1 MKDKA
6 SDVAAISRIGF
17 TTDTGA
23 GSRARIG
30 LLVLE
35 SDQTMEWEM
44 RLMTHLSGI
53 SVYHSRLANDVVVT
67 PETLAKMETELPIS
81 AKLLPEY
88 LALNAIGYGCTSGS
102 TIIGENRVADIL
114 DAAHPGVPSSNPLTA
129 AKAALNV
136 MGVKRLGLVTPYT
149 LDVTQA
155 MQDRLEEAGIQITA
169 VGSFYE
175 DSDEVVGCIDRN
187 SILEAAIAIGTSDKV
202 DGVFVSCTSLR
213 AAGIIERAE
222 AVLNK
227 PVTASNHALAWH
239 LLRLAGVED
248 NVDGFGRLFK
258 MQLETDLI
266 L

>member
-1 MKDKA
+1 MKDET
-6 SDVAAISRIGF
+6 SDVATISRSSF
-17 TTDTGA
+17 TTDMGA

-35 SDQTMEWEM
+35 SDQTIEWEM
-44 RLMTHLSGI
+44 RLMTHLSGV
-53 SVYHSRLANDVVVT
+53 SMYHTRLANDVVVT

-81 AKLLPEY
+81 AKLLPQY

-102 TIIGENRVADIL
+102 TIIGEDRVADIL
-114 DAAHPGVPSSNPLTA
+114 DAAHPGVPTSNPLTA

-149 LDVTQA
+149 PDVTQA
-155 MQDRLEEAGIQITA
+155 MQDRFEEAGIQITA

-175 DSDEVVGCIDRN
+175 DSDEVVGRIDPN
-187 SILEAAIAIGTSDKV
+187 SILEAAIAIGSSDKV
-202 DGVFVSCTSLR
+202 DGVFISCTSLR
-213 AAGIIERAE
+213 AACIIEGAE
-222 AVLNK
+222 ALLKK

-248 NVDGFGRLFK
+248 NVDGFGQLFK
-258 MQLETDLI
+258 IQLEKDRI

>member
-1 MKDKA
+1 MKDEA
-6 SDVAAISRIGF
+6 SDVATISRLGF

-44 RLMTHLSGI
+44 RLMTHLSGV

-149 LDVTQA
+149 PDVTQA
-155 MQDRLEEAGIQITA
+155 MQDRFEEAGIQITA

-175 DSDEVVGCIDRN
+175 DSDEVVGRIDPN
-187 SILEAAIAIGTSDKV
+187 SILEAAIAIGSSDKV

-258 MQLETDLI
+258 IQLETDLI